1 MAPSTPA
8 RVCFLSGVAS
18 LALVVLNQTTA
29 TSIDPA
35 LERAAVLASFLAVAL
50 MLVGVLWTRALPEAA
65 ARAALEGVQ
74 GVELADGLP
83 EALSE
88 ELGWGSQMLLTATPA
103 ATVVVLW
110 QNKCLLRRGLLA
122 QVPFEPGAICQ
133 RAQEKGTAISL
144 VDLNLYPGRAEFESL
159 LPGVPAVVVQPI
171 DSRGLV
177 VLAGWS
183 PRCFSRSDLTW
194 LEGWSQRLRER
205 MEPAC
210 GNQDLMGPGEAKSPE
225 FPPLPPDC

>member
-29 TSIDPA
+29 ASIDPA

-65 ARAALEGVQ
+65 ARVDLEGVQ
-74 GVELADGLP
+74 GLELADGLP
-83 EALSE
+83 EALAE

-103 ATVVVLW
+103 AAVVVLW
-110 QNKCLLRRGLLA
+110 QNKCLLRRGLLV

-133 RAQEKGTAISL
+133 RAQEKGSAISL
-144 VDLNLYPGRAEFESL
+144 VDMRFYPGRAEFESL
-159 LPGVPAVVVQPI
+159 LPGAPAVVVQPI

-183 PRCFSRSDLTW
+183 ARCFSRSDLTW

-205 MEPAC
+205 MELAFES
-210 GNQDLMGPGEAKSPE
+210 QGPIEPEEAGSPE
-225 FPPLPPDC
+225 FPPVPQDY

>member
-1 MAPSTPA
+1 MASSAPS
-8 RVCFLSGVAS
+8 RICFLSGVVS
-18 LALVVLNQTTA
+18 LVLVVVNQTTA
-29 TSIDPA
+29 ASIEPA
-35 LERAAVLASFLAVAL
+35 LERAAVLASFLAVSL

-65 ARAALEGVQ
+65 PMVDLIGEQ
-74 GVELADGLP
+74 GLELADGLP
-83 EALSE
+83 EALAE

-103 ATVVVLW
+103 AAVVVMW

-122 QVPFEPGAICQ
+122 QVPFEPGPICQ
-133 RAQEKGTAISL
+133 RALEKAAPISL
-144 VDLNLYPGRAEFESL
+144 VDLNLYPGRAEFDSL
-159 LPGVPAVVVQPI
+159 LPGLPAVVVQPI

-205 MEPAC
+205 IEQGCA
-210 GNQDLMGPGEAKSPE
+210 NQDLVWPEEAGLPE
-225 FPPLPPDC
+225 FPPVPLDL